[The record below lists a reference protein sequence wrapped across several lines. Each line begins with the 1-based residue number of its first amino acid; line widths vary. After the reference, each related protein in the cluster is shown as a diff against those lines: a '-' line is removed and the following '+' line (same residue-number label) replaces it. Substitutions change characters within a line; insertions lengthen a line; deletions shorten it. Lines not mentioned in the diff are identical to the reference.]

1 MGLVCCLNSSAVP
14 SQFNSSGGQLAEVTL
29 RCHRAVVAQ
38 NALTGSFRA
47 RPDPNDSSAAAAA
60 DPSVASAPPYA
71 AAHALAAA
79 VTLLLFQQQL
89 LSCLSLIG

>member
-1 MGLVCCLNSSAVP
+1 MCCLNSSDVP

-71 AAHALAAA
+71 AAPAPAAA
-79 VTLLLFQQQL
+79 ATLLLFQQQL